1 MKRTFIAI
9 KIPISNKTQELL
21 NRLKI
26 DFEDE
31 KIKWIEDNNIHI
43 TLFFLGNTEEGKI
56 NEISAELTKIFKRV
70 KSFDILCKGLGV
82 FRSVFNPKALW
93 VGIEKSKAL
102 DQMYL
107 AIQKAMSSHGFVLEN
122 KEFKPHITIGR
133 AKFIKDKDR
142 LRRLINNF
150 KDIEIQKLKI
160 SEVYFYES
168 KLTPQ
173 GPIYEILAKIQLS

>member
-82 FRSVFNPKALW
+82 FRSVFNPKA
-93 VGIEKSKAL
+93 
-102 DQMYL
+102 
-107 AIQKAMSSHGFVLEN
+107 
-122 KEFKPHITIGR
+122 
-133 AKFIKDKDR
+133 
-142 LRRLINNF
+142 
-150 KDIEIQKLKI
+150 
-160 SEVYFYES
+160 
-168 KLTPQ
+168 
-173 GPIYEILAKIQLS
+173 

>member
-1 MKRTFIAI
+1 
-9 KIPISNKTQELL
+9 
-21 NRLKI
+21 
-26 DFEDE
+26 
-31 KIKWIEDNNIHI
+31 
-43 TLFFLGNTEEGKI
+43 
-56 NEISAELTKIFKRV
+56 
-70 KSFDILCKGLGV
+70 
-82 FRSVFNPKALW
+82 
-93 VGIEKSKAL
+93 EKSKAL